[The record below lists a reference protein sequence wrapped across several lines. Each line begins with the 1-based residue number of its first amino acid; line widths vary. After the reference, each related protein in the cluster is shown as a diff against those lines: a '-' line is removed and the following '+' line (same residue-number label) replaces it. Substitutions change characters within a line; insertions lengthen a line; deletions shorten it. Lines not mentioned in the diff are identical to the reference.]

1 MLENLLIKNY
11 VIVDELDLNFLLG
24 FSSLTG
30 ETGAGKSILIDALSL
45 ALGSRS
51 ESGVVKKGNE
61 KADITATF
69 NLEGNDE
76 AQAWLSLNE
85 FEESDSQL
93 LLRRVIN
100 KDGKSKAFIN
110 GIPST
115 ISQLKSIGESL
126 VDIYSQ
132 NTHHSLLKK
141 TAQREIL
148 DNFFDSKEEMQV
160 LKKLYS
166 EWQRL
171 SMEQDE
177 FSKNKESFLNEL
189 NETEEKYNE
198 FSGLNF
204 SYEEWNQL
212 QIDQKFLANGKEL
225 IGGVNKCISII
236 DEGDISLNSLSR
248 EAQVELKSLHALDTR
263 LENANNIMSSIQAES
278 LELARELSNYLQNVD
293 IDENLQQRVEEKIQ
307 SIFNFCRKYNVKPE
321 NLESESEIWLQR
333 LEELKGMLGEKD
345 ISAIVKEAKVSYD
358 NVAINVTNQRKTA
371 ALSLSNLITEKLN
384 QLSFNDA
391 TFRVDLIPSEPT
403 THGNENIQFLVST
416 FKGGDLQ
423 PIQKV
428 LSGGELSRISL
439 AIRVASISNID
450 VPTMIFD
457 EVDVGIGGGVAEV
470 VGNLLKDLGDKK
482 NTQALVITHLPQVA
496 AKANNHYK
504 VSKNQAGNSIT
515 SKIHHL
521 NESERIDEIAR
532 MLGGIKVTDKAI
544 DHAKEILS

>member
-45 ALGSRS
+45 ALGTRS

-76 AQAWLSLNE
+76 AKAWLSLNE
-85 FEESDSQL
+85 FEESDNQL

-148 DNFFDSKEEMQV
+148 DSFLDSKEELKS

-171 SMEQDE
+171 FIEQDK
-177 FSKNKESFLNEL
+177 FLQNKESFLNEL
-189 NETEEKYNE
+189 NETEDKFNE
-198 FSGLNF
+198 FSALNF
-204 SYEEWNQL
+204 TYEEWNQL
-212 QIDQKFLANGKEL
+212 QVDQKFLANGKEL
-225 IGGVNKCISII
+225 ISGVNKCISLI
-236 DEGDISLNSLSR
+236 DEGNISLNSLSR
-248 EAQVELKSLHALDTR
+248 DAQVELKNLYALDKR
-263 LENANNIMSSIQAES
+263 LENASNIMSSIQAES
-278 LELARELSNYLQNVD
+278 VELARELSNYLQNVD
-293 IDENLQQRVEEKIQ
+293 IDENLQQIVEEKIQ

-321 NLESESEIWLQR
+321 NLESESETWLQR
-333 LEELKGMLGEKD
+333 LDDLKVMLGDKD
-345 ISAIVKEAKVSYD
+345 ISALVEEAKASY
-358 NVAINVTNQRKTA
+358 NEMAINISNQRKA
-371 ALSLSNLITEKLN
+371 AASSLSKLITEKLN

-391 TFRVDLIPSEPT
+391 TFNVELISSDPSI
-403 THGNENIQFLVST
+403 HGNESIQFLVST
-416 FKGGDLQ
+416 FKGGDPQ

-439 AIRVASISNID
+439 AIRVASIANID

-504 VSKNQAGNSIT
+504 VNKKQAGDSVT
-515 SKIHHL
+515 SEIHLL
-521 NESERIDEIAR
+521 NKAERIDEIAR
-532 MLGGIKVTDKAI
+532 MLGGIRVTDKAI

>member
-45 ALGSRS
+45 ALGTRS

-76 AQAWLSLNE
+76 AKAWLSLNE
-85 FEESDSQL
+85 FEESDNQL

-148 DNFFDSKEEMQV
+148 DSFLDSKEELKS

-171 SMEQDE
+171 FIEQDK
-177 FSKNKESFLNEL
+177 FLQNKESFLNEL
-189 NETEEKYNE
+189 NETEDKFNE
-198 FSGLNF
+198 FSALSF
-204 SYEEWNQL
+204 TYEEWNQL
-212 QIDQKFLANGKEL
+212 QVDQKFLANGKEL
-225 IGGVNKCISII
+225 ISGVNKCISMI

-248 EAQVELKSLHALDTR
+248 DAQVELKNLYALDKR
-263 LENANNIMSSIQAES
+263 LENASNIMSSIQAES
-278 LELARELSNYLQNVD
+278 VELARELSNYLQNVD
-293 IDENLQQRVEEKIQ
+293 IDENLQQKVEEKIQ

-321 NLESESEIWLQR
+321 NLESESETWLQR
-333 LEELKGMLGEKD
+333 LDDLKVMLGDKD
-345 ISAIVKEAKVSYD
+345 ISALVEEAKASY
-358 NVAINVTNQRKTA
+358 NEMAINISNQRKA
-371 ALSLSNLITEKLN
+371 AASSLSKLITEKLN

-391 TFRVDLIPSEPT
+391 TFNVELISSDPSI
-403 THGNENIQFLVST
+403 HGNESIQFLVST
-416 FKGGDLQ
+416 FKGGDPQ

-439 AIRVASISNID
+439 AIRVASIANID

-504 VSKNQAGNSIT
+504 VNKKQAGDSVT
-515 SKIHHL
+515 SEIHLL
-521 NESERIDEIAR
+521 NKAERIDEIAR
-532 MLGGIKVTDKAI
+532 MLGGIRVTDKAI

>member
-76 AQAWLSLNE
+76 ALAWLSLNE
-85 FEESDSQL
+85 FEESDNQL

-115 ISQLKSIGESL
+115 ISQLKAIGESL

-148 DNFFDSKEEMQV
+148 DSFLDSKEELKL

-171 SMEQDE
+171 SVEQDK
-177 FSKNKESFLNEL
+177 FLKNKESFLNEL

-248 EAQVELKSLHALDTR
+248 EAQVELKNLHALDTR
-263 LENANNIMSSIQAES
+263 LENANNIMNSIQAES

-307 SIFNFCRKYNVKPE
+307 SIFNFCRKYNIKPE
-321 NLESESEIWLQR
+321 NLELESETWLQR
-333 LEELKGMLGEKD
+333 LDELKGMLGEKD

-358 NVAINVTNQRKTA
+358 NVATNVSNHRKTA
-371 ALSLSNLITEKLN
+371 ASSLSNLITEKLN

-391 TFRVDLIPSEPT
+391 TFRVDLLPSDPSI
-403 THGNENIQFLVST
+403 HGNESIQFSVST

-439 AIRVASISNID
+439 AIRVASIANID

-496 AKANNHYK
+496 AKSNNHYK
-504 VSKNQAGNSIT
+504 VSKKQVGDSVT
-515 SKIHHL
+515 SKIHLL

>member
-45 ALGSRS
+45 ALGTRS

-76 AQAWLSLNE
+76 AKAWLSLNE
-85 FEESDSQL
+85 FEESDNQL

-148 DNFFDSKEEMQV
+148 DSFLDAKEELKS

-171 SMEQDE
+171 FIEQDK
-177 FSKNKESFLNEL
+177 FLQNKESFLNEL
-189 NETEEKYNE
+189 NETEDKFNE
-198 FSGLNF
+198 FSALSF
-204 SYEEWNQL
+204 TYDEWNQL
-212 QIDQKFLANGKEL
+212 QVDQKFLANGKEL
-225 IGGVNKCISII
+225 ISGVNKCISMI

-248 EAQVELKSLHALDTR
+248 DAQVELKNLYALDKR
-263 LENANNIMSSIQAES
+263 LENASNIMSSIQAES
-278 LELARELSNYLQNVD
+278 VELARELSNYLQNVD
-293 IDENLQQRVEEKIQ
+293 IDENLQQKVEEKIQ

-321 NLESESEIWLQR
+321 NLESESETWLQR
-333 LEELKGMLGEKD
+333 LEALKVMLGDKD
-345 ISAIVKEAKVSYD
+345 ISALVEEAKASY
-358 NVAINVTNQRKTA
+358 NKMAINISNQRKA
-371 ALSLSNLITEKLN
+371 AASSLSKLITEKLN

-391 TFRVDLIPSEPT
+391 TFNVELISSDPSI
-403 THGNENIQFLVST
+403 HGNESIQFLVST
-416 FKGGDLQ
+416 FKGGDPQ

-439 AIRVASISNID
+439 AIRVASIANID

-504 VSKNQAGNSIT
+504 VNKKQAGDSVT
-515 SKIHHL
+515 SEIHLL
-521 NESERIDEIAR
+521 NKAERIDEIAR
-532 MLGGIKVTDKAI
+532 MLGGIRVTEKAI

>member
-11 VIVDELDLNFLLG
+11 VIVDELDLSFLLG

-45 ALGSRS
+45 ALGARS

-69 NLEGNDE
+69 NLKGNDE

-85 FEESDSQL
+85 FEESDNQL

-115 ISQLKSIGESL
+115 ISQLKAIGESL

-148 DNFFDSKEEMQV
+148 DSFLDSKEEIQL

-171 SMEQDE
+171 SVEQDK
-177 FSKNKESFLNEL
+177 FLKNKESFLNEL

-248 EAQVELKSLHALDTR
+248 EAQVELKNLHALDTR

-321 NLESESEIWLQR
+321 NLESESEVWLQR

-358 NVAINVTNQRKTA
+358 NVATNVSNQRKTA
-371 ALSLSNLITEKLN
+371 ASSLSNLITEKLN

-391 TFRVDLIPSEPT
+391 TFRVDLIPTEPT

-439 AIRVASISNID
+439 AIRVASIANID

-504 VSKNQAGNSIT
+504 VSKNQAGDSIT

-532 MLGGIKVTDKAI
+532 MLAGIKVTDKAI

>member
-76 AQAWLSLNE
+76 ALAWLSLNE
-85 FEESDSQL
+85 FEESDNQL

-115 ISQLKSIGESL
+115 ISQLKAIGDSL

-148 DNFFDSKEEMQV
+148 DSFLDSKEELKL

-171 SMEQDE
+171 SVEQDK
-177 FSKNKESFLNEL
+177 FLKNKESFLNEL

-248 EAQVELKSLHALDTR
+248 EAQVELKNLHALDTR
-263 LENANNIMSSIQAES
+263 LENANNIMNSIQAES

-307 SIFNFCRKYNVKPE
+307 SIFNFCRKYNIKPE
-321 NLESESEIWLQR
+321 NLELESETWLQR
-333 LEELKGMLGEKD
+333 LDELKGMLGKKD

-358 NVAINVTNQRKTA
+358 NVATNVSNHRKTA
-371 ALSLSNLITEKLN
+371 ASSLSNLITEKLN

-391 TFRVDLIPSEPT
+391 TFRVDLLPSDPSI
-403 THGNENIQFLVST
+403 HGNESIQFSVST

-439 AIRVASISNID
+439 AIRVASIANVD

-496 AKANNHYK
+496 AKSNNHYK
-504 VSKNQAGNSIT
+504 VSKKQVGDSVT
-515 SKIHHL
+515 SKIHLL

>member
-45 ALGSRS
+45 ALGTRS

-76 AQAWLSLNE
+76 AKAWLSLNE
-85 FEESDSQL
+85 FEESDNQL

-148 DNFFDSKEEMQV
+148 DSFLDSKEELKS

-171 SMEQDE
+171 FIEQDK
-177 FSKNKESFLNEL
+177 FLQDKESFLNEL
-189 NETEEKYNE
+189 NETEDKFNE
-198 FSGLNF
+198 FSALNF
-204 SYEEWNQL
+204 TYEEWNQL
-212 QIDQKFLANGKEL
+212 QVDQKFLANGKEL
-225 IGGVNKCISII
+225 ISGVNKCISMI

-248 EAQVELKSLHALDTR
+248 DAQVELKNLYALDKR
-263 LENANNIMSSIQAES
+263 LENASNIMSSIQAES
-278 LELARELSNYLQNVD
+278 VELARELSNYLQNVD
-293 IDENLQQRVEEKIQ
+293 IDENLQQKVEEKIQ

-321 NLESESEIWLQR
+321 NLESESETWLQR
-333 LEELKGMLGEKD
+333 LEALKVMLGDKD
-345 ISAIVKEAKVSYD
+345 ISALVEEAKASY
-358 NVAINVTNQRKTA
+358 NEIAINISNKRKTA
-371 ALSLSNLITEKLN
+371 ASSLSKLITEKLN

-391 TFRVDLIPSEPT
+391 TFNVELISSDPSI
-403 THGNENIQFLVST
+403 HGNESIQFLVST
-416 FKGGDLQ
+416 FKGGDPQ

-439 AIRVASISNID
+439 AIRVASIANID

-504 VSKNQAGNSIT
+504 VNKKQAGDSVT
-515 SKIHHL
+515 SEIHLL
-521 NESERIDEIAR
+521 NKAERIDEIAR
-532 MLGGIKVTDKAI
+532 MLGGIRVTDKAI

>member
-11 VIVDELDLNFLLG
+11 VIVEELDLNFLLG

-45 ALGSRS
+45 ALGTRS

-85 FEESDSQL
+85 FEESDNQL

-141 TAQREIL
+141 TTQREIL

-171 SMEQDE
+171 YVEQDE

-198 FSGLNF
+198 FSGLSF

-225 IGGVNKCISII
+225 IAGVNKCISII

-248 EAQVELKSLHALDTR
+248 EAQVDLKNLHALDTR

-321 NLESESEIWLQR
+321 NLESESETWLQR
-333 LEELKGMLGEKD
+333 IEEIKGMLGEKD

-358 NVAINVTNQRKTA
+358 NVAKNVSNQRRTA
-371 ALSLSNLITEKLN
+371 ASSLSNLITEKLN

-391 TFRVDLIPSEPT
+391 TFRVDLIPSEPSI
-403 THGNENIQFLVST
+403 HGNESIQFLVST

-439 AIRVASISNID
+439 AIRVASIANID
-450 VPTMIFD
+450 VSTMIFD

-504 VSKNQAGNSIT
+504 VSKKQAGESIT
-515 SKIHHL
+515 SNINLL

-544 DHAKEILS
+544 DHAKEILG

>member
-45 ALGSRS
+45 ALGTRS

-76 AQAWLSLNE
+76 AKAWLSLNE
-85 FEESDSQL
+85 FEESDNQL

-148 DNFFDSKEEMQV
+148 DSFLDSKEELKS

-171 SMEQDE
+171 FIEQDK
-177 FSKNKESFLNEL
+177 FLQDKESFLNEL
-189 NETEEKYNE
+189 NETEDKFNE
-198 FSGLNF
+198 FSALSF
-204 SYEEWNQL
+204 TYEEWNQL
-212 QIDQKFLANGKEL
+212 QVDQKFLANGKEL
-225 IGGVNKCISII
+225 ISGVNKCISMI

-248 EAQVELKSLHALDTR
+248 DAQVELKNLYALDKR
-263 LENANNIMSSIQAES
+263 LENASNIMSSIQAES
-278 LELARELSNYLQNVD
+278 VELARELSNYLQNVD
-293 IDENLQQRVEEKIQ
+293 IDENLQQKVEEKIQ

-321 NLESESEIWLQR
+321 NLESESETWLQR
-333 LEELKGMLGEKD
+333 LEALKVMLGDKD
-345 ISAIVKEAKVSYD
+345 ISALVEEAKASY
-358 NVAINVTNQRKTA
+358 NEIAINISNKRKVA
-371 ALSLSNLITEKLN
+371 ASSLSKLITEKLN

-391 TFRVDLIPSEPT
+391 TFNVELISSDPSI
-403 THGNENIQFLVST
+403 HGNESIQFLVST
-416 FKGGDLQ
+416 FKGGDPQ

-439 AIRVASISNID
+439 AIRVASIANID

-504 VSKNQAGNSIT
+504 VNKKQAGDSVT
-515 SKIHHL
+515 SEIHLL
-521 NESERIDEIAR
+521 NKAERIDEIAR
-532 MLGGIKVTDKAI
+532 MLGGIRVTEKAI

>member
-76 AQAWLSLNE
+76 ALAWLSLNE
-85 FEESDSQL
+85 FEESDNQL

-115 ISQLKSIGESL
+115 ISQLKAIGESL

-148 DNFFDSKEEMQV
+148 DSFLDSKEELKL

-171 SMEQDE
+171 SVEQDK
-177 FSKNKESFLNEL
+177 FLKNKESFLNEL

-248 EAQVELKSLHALDTR
+248 EAQVELKNLHALDTR
-263 LENANNIMSSIQAES
+263 LENANNIMNSIQAES

-307 SIFNFCRKYNVKPE
+307 SIFNFCRKYNIKPE
-321 NLESESEIWLQR
+321 NLELESETWLQR
-333 LEELKGMLGEKD
+333 LDELKGMLGEKD
-345 ISAIVKEAKVSYD
+345 ISAIVKEAKESYD
-358 NVAINVTNQRKTA
+358 NVATNVSNQRKTA
-371 ALSLSNLITEKLN
+371 ASSLSNLITEKLN

-391 TFRVDLIPSEPT
+391 TFRVDLLPSDPSI
-403 THGNENIQFLVST
+403 HGNESIQFSVST

-439 AIRVASISNID
+439 AIRVASIANVD

-496 AKANNHYK
+496 AKSNNHYK
-504 VSKNQAGNSIT
+504 VSKKQVGDSVT
-515 SKIHHL
+515 SKIHLL

>member
-248 EAQVELKSLHALDTR
+248 EAQVELKNLHALDTR

-345 ISAIVKEAKVSYD
+345 ISAIVKEAKLSYD

-371 ALSLSNLITEKLN
+371 ASSLSNLITEKLN

-439 AIRVASISNID
+439 AIRVASIANID

>member
-11 VIVDELDLNFLLG
+11 VIVEELDLNFLLG

-45 ALGSRS
+45 ALGTRS

-85 FEESDSQL
+85 FEESDNQL

-141 TAQREIL
+141 TTQREIL

-171 SMEQDE
+171 SVEQAE

-225 IGGVNKCISII
+225 IAGVNKCISII

-248 EAQVELKSLHALDTR
+248 EAQVELKNLHALDTR

-321 NLESESEIWLQR
+321 NLESESETWLQR
-333 LEELKGMLGEKD
+333 LEEIKGMLGEKD

-358 NVAINVTNQRKTA
+358 NVAKNVSNQRRTA
-371 ALSLSNLITEKLN
+371 ASSLSNLITEKLN

-391 TFRVDLIPSEPT
+391 TFRVDLIPSEPSI
-403 THGNENIQFLVST
+403 HGNESIQFLVST

-439 AIRVASISNID
+439 AIRVASIANID

>member
-85 FEESDSQL
+85 FEESDNQL

-171 SMEQDE
+171 SVEQDE

-248 EAQVELKSLHALDTR
+248 EAQVELKNLHALDTR

-321 NLESESEIWLQR
+321 NLESESETWLQR

-345 ISAIVKEAKVSYD
+345 ISAIVKEAKLSYD

-371 ALSLSNLITEKLN
+371 ASSLSNLITEKLN

-439 AIRVASISNID
+439 AIRVASIANID

-504 VSKNQAGNSIT
+504 VSKNQAGDSIT

>member
-248 EAQVELKSLHALDTR
+248 EAQVELKNLHALDTR

-321 NLESESEIWLQR
+321 NLESESETWLQR

-345 ISAIVKEAKVSYD
+345 ISAIVKEAKLSYD

-371 ALSLSNLITEKLN
+371 ASSLSNLITEKLN

-439 AIRVASISNID
+439 AIRVASIANID

-504 VSKNQAGNSIT
+504 VSKNQAGDSIT

>member
-1 MLENLLIKNY
+1 MLENLLIRNY

-76 AQAWLSLNE
+76 AKAWLSQNE
-85 FEESDSQL
+85 FEESDNQL
-93 LLRRVIN
+93 LLRRVIY

-132 NTHHSLLKK
+132 NIHHSLLKK
-141 TAQREIL
+141 TSQREIL
-148 DNFFDSKEEMQV
+148 DSFLGFKEELRN
-160 LKKLYS
+160 LKKFYS

-171 SMEQDE
+171 FLEQDK
-177 FSKNKESFLNEL
+177 FLKNKESFLNEL
-189 NETEEKYNE
+189 NEIEDRYNE
-198 FSGLNF
+198 FSALNF
-204 SYEEWNQL
+204 TYSEWQQL
-212 QIDQKFLANGKEL
+212 QIDQKFLANGNEL
-225 IGGVNKCISII
+225 ISGVNKCISMI
-236 DEGDISLNSLSR
+236 DDGDISLNSLAR
-248 EAQVELKSLHALDTR
+248 QAQVELKNLYGLDKR
-263 LENANNIMSSIQAES
+263 LENANNIMHSMQAES
-278 LELARELSNYLQNVD
+278 MELSRELTNYLQNVD
-293 IDENLQQRVEEKIQ
+293 IDENLQQSVEEKIQ
-307 SIFNFCRKYNVKPE
+307 SIFSFCRKFNVKPE
-321 NLESESEIWLQR
+321 DLEAESEIWLQR
-333 LEELKGMLGEKD
+333 LEELKIMLSDKD
-345 ISAIVKEAKVSYD
+345 ISLLVSEAKTSYD
-358 NVAINVTNQRKTA
+358 EIASKVTNKRVSA
-371 ALSLSNLITEKLN
+371 AILLSKLITEKLN

-391 TFRVDLIPSEPT
+391 SFNVELSSIDPSIN
-403 THGNENIQFLVST
+403 GNESIQFLVST
-416 FKGGDLQ
+416 FKGAELQ

-439 AIRVASISNID
+439 AIRVASISNIE

-470 VGNLLKDLGDKK
+470 VGNLLKDLGGKK
-482 NTQALVITHLPQVA
+482 HTQALVITHLPQVA
-496 AKANNHYK
+496 AKSDHHYK
-504 VSKNQAGNSIT
+504 VSKKQVENSIY
-515 SKIHHL
+515 SEIRLL
-521 NESERIDEIAR
+521 NEADRVDEIAR

-544 DHAKEILS
+544 DHAKEILG

>member
-11 VIVDELDLNFLLG
+11 VIVDELDLSFLLG

-45 ALGSRS
+45 ALGARS

-69 NLEGNDE
+69 NLKGNDE

-85 FEESDSQL
+85 FEESDNQL

-115 ISQLKSIGESL
+115 ISQLKAIGESL

-148 DNFFDSKEEMQV
+148 DSFLDSKEEIQL

-171 SMEQDE
+171 SVEQDK
-177 FSKNKESFLNEL
+177 FLKNKESFLNEL

-248 EAQVELKSLHALDTR
+248 EAQVELKNLHALDTR

-321 NLESESEIWLQR
+321 NLESESEAWLQR

-358 NVAINVTNQRKTA
+358 NVATNISNQRKTA
-371 ALSLSNLITEKLN
+371 ASSLSNLITEKLN

-439 AIRVASISNID
+439 AIRVASIANID

-504 VSKNQAGNSIT
+504 VSKNQAGDSIT

-532 MLGGIKVTDKAI
+532 MLAGIKVTDKAI

>member
-45 ALGSRS
+45 ALGTRS

-76 AQAWLSLNE
+76 AQSWLSLNE
-85 FEESDSQL
+85 FEESDNQL

-115 ISQLKSIGESL
+115 ISQLKAISESL

-148 DNFFDSKEEMQV
+148 DSFLDAKEELKL

-166 EWQRL
+166 EWERL
-171 SMEQDE
+171 VIEQDK
-177 FSKNKESFLNEL
+177 FLQNKESFLNEL
-189 NETEEKYNE
+189 NETEDKYNE
-198 FSGLNF
+198 FSALNF
-204 SYEEWNQL
+204 TYVEWNQL
-212 QIDQKFLANGKEL
+212 QVDQKFLANGKEL
-225 IGGVNKCISII
+225 ISGINKCISMI

-248 EAQVELKSLHALDTR
+248 EAQVELKNLYGLDKR

-278 LELARELSNYLQNVD
+278 VELARELSNYLQNVD
-293 IDENLQQRVEEKIQ
+293 IDENLQQMVEEKIQ
-307 SIFNFCRKYNVKPE
+307 TIFNFCRKYNVKPE
-321 NLESESEIWLQR
+321 NLQSESEKWLQR
-333 LEELKGMLGEKD
+333 LEELKAMLGDKD
-345 ISAIVKEAKVSYD
+345 ISALEKKARVAYDAVAKKIS
-358 NVAINVTNQRKTA
+358 NQRKTA
-371 ALSLSNLITEKLN
+371 ASSLSKLITEKLN

-391 TFRVDLIPSEPT
+391 TFKVELIPSDPSM
-403 THGNENIQFLVST
+403 HGYESIQFLVST

-439 AIRVASISNID
+439 AIRVASIANID

-496 AKANNHYK
+496 AKSNNHYK
-504 VSKNQAGNSIT
+504 VSKIQAGDSVK

-532 MLGGIKVTDKAI
+532 MLGGIDVTEKAI
-544 DHAKEILS
+544 DHAKEILG

>member
-225 IGGVNKCISII
+225 IAGVNKCISII

-248 EAQVELKSLHALDTR
+248 EAQVELKNLHALDTR

-321 NLESESEIWLQR
+321 NLESESETWLQR
-333 LEELKGMLGEKD
+333 LEEIKGMLGEKD

-358 NVAINVTNQRKTA
+358 NVAKNVSNQRRTA
-371 ALSLSNLITEKLN
+371 ASSLSNLITEKLN

-391 TFRVDLIPSEPT
+391 TFRVDLIPSEPSI
-403 THGNENIQFLVST
+403 HGNESIQFLVST

-439 AIRVASISNID
+439 AIRVASIANID

-504 VSKNQAGNSIT
+504 VSKKQAGDSIT
-515 SKIHHL
+515 SKIQLL

-532 MLGGIKVTDKAI
+532 MLAGIKVTDKAI

>member
-11 VIVDELDLNFLLG
+11 VIVDELDLSFLLG

-45 ALGSRS
+45 ALGARS

-69 NLEGNDE
+69 NLKGNDE

-85 FEESDSQL
+85 FEESDNQL

-115 ISQLKSIGESL
+115 ISQLKAIGESL

-148 DNFFDSKEEMQV
+148 DSFLDSKEEIQL

-171 SMEQDE
+171 SVEQDK
-177 FSKNKESFLNEL
+177 FLKNKESFLNEL

-248 EAQVELKSLHALDTR
+248 EAQVELKNLHALDTR

-321 NLESESEIWLQR
+321 NLESESEAWLQR

-358 NVAINVTNQRKTA
+358 NVATNVSNQRKTA
-371 ALSLSNLITEKLN
+371 ASSLSNLITEKLN

-391 TFRVDLIPSEPT
+391 TFRVDLIPSEPST
-403 THGNENIQFLVST
+403 YGNENIQFLVST

-439 AIRVASISNID
+439 AIRVASIANID

-504 VSKNQAGNSIT
+504 VSKNQAGDSIT

-532 MLGGIKVTDKAI
+532 MLAGIKVTDKAI

>member
-11 VIVDELDLNFLLG
+11 VIVGELDLNFLLG

-45 ALGSRS
+45 ALGTRS

-76 AQAWLSLNE
+76 AKAWLSLNE
-85 FEESDSQL
+85 FEESDNQL

-148 DNFFDSKEEMQV
+148 DSFLDSKEELKS

-171 SMEQDE
+171 FIEQDK
-177 FSKNKESFLNEL
+177 FLQNKESFLNEL
-189 NETEEKYNE
+189 NETEDKFNE
-198 FSGLNF
+198 FSALNF
-204 SYEEWNQL
+204 TYEEWNQL
-212 QIDQKFLANGKEL
+212 QVDQKFLANGKEL
-225 IGGVNKCISII
+225 ISGVNKCISMI

-248 EAQVELKSLHALDTR
+248 DAQVELKNLYALDKR

-278 LELARELSNYLQNVD
+278 VELARELSNYLQNVD
-293 IDENLQQRVEEKIQ
+293 IDENLQQTVEEKIQ

-321 NLESESEIWLQR
+321 NLESESETWLQR
-333 LEELKGMLGEKD
+333 LEALKVMLGDKD
-345 ISAIVKEAKVSYD
+345 ISALVEEAKASY
-358 NVAINVTNQRKTA
+358 NEMAINISNQRKA
-371 ALSLSNLITEKLN
+371 AASSLSKLITEKLN

-391 TFRVDLIPSEPT
+391 TFNVELISSDPSI
-403 THGNENIQFLVST
+403 HGNESIQFLVST
-416 FKGGDLQ
+416 FKGGDPQ

-439 AIRVASISNID
+439 AIRVASIANID

-504 VSKNQAGNSIT
+504 VNKKQAGDSVT
-515 SKIHHL
+515 SEIHLL
-521 NESERIDEIAR
+521 NKAERIDEIAR
-532 MLGGIKVTDKAI
+532 MLGGIRVTDKAI

>member
-76 AQAWLSLNE
+76 AKAWLSLNE

-345 ISAIVKEAKVSYD
+345 ISAIVKEAKLSYD
-358 NVAINVTNQRKTA
+358 NVAINVTNQRKIA

-439 AIRVASISNID
+439 AIRVASIANID

>member
-45 ALGSRS
+45 ALGTRS

-76 AQAWLSLNE
+76 AKAWLSLNE
-85 FEESDSQL
+85 FEESDNQL

-148 DNFFDSKEEMQV
+148 DSFLDSKEELKS

-171 SMEQDE
+171 FIEQDK
-177 FSKNKESFLNEL
+177 FLQNKESFLNEL
-189 NETEEKYNE
+189 NETEDKFNE
-198 FSGLNF
+198 FSALSF
-204 SYEEWNQL
+204 TYEEWNQL
-212 QIDQKFLANGKEL
+212 QVDQKFLANGKEL
-225 IGGVNKCISII
+225 ISGVNKCISMI

-248 EAQVELKSLHALDTR
+248 DAQVELKNLYALDKR
-263 LENANNIMSSIQAES
+263 LENASNIMSSIQAES
-278 LELARELSNYLQNVD
+278 VELARELSNYLQNVD
-293 IDENLQQRVEEKIQ
+293 IDENLQQKVEEKIQ

-321 NLESESEIWLQR
+321 NLESESETWLQR
-333 LEELKGMLGEKD
+333 LDDLKVMLGDKD
-345 ISAIVKEAKVSYD
+345 ISALVEEAKASY
-358 NVAINVTNQRKTA
+358 NEIAINISNKRKA
-371 ALSLSNLITEKLN
+371 AASSLSKLITEKLN

-391 TFRVDLIPSEPT
+391 TFNVELISSDPSI
-403 THGNENIQFLVST
+403 HGNESIQFLVST
-416 FKGGDLQ
+416 FKGGDPQ

-439 AIRVASISNID
+439 AIRVASIANID

-504 VSKNQAGNSIT
+504 VNKKQAGDSVT
-515 SKIHHL
+515 SEIHLL
-521 NESERIDEIAR
+521 NKAERIDEIAR
-532 MLGGIKVTDKAI
+532 MLGGIRVTDKAI

>member
-76 AQAWLSLNE
+76 ALAWLSLNE
-85 FEESDSQL
+85 FEESDNQL

-115 ISQLKSIGESL
+115 ISQLRAIGESL

-148 DNFFDSKEEMQV
+148 DSFLDSKEELKL

-171 SMEQDE
+171 SVEQDK
-177 FSKNKESFLNEL
+177 FLKNKESFLNEL

-248 EAQVELKSLHALDTR
+248 EAQVELKNLHALDTR
-263 LENANNIMSSIQAES
+263 LENANNIMNSIQAES

-307 SIFNFCRKYNVKPE
+307 SIFNFCRKYNIKPE
-321 NLESESEIWLQR
+321 NLELESETWLQR
-333 LEELKGMLGEKD
+333 LDELKGMLGKKD

-358 NVAINVTNQRKTA
+358 NVATNVSDHRKTA
-371 ALSLSNLITEKLN
+371 ASSLSNLITEKLN

-391 TFRVDLIPSEPT
+391 TFRVDLLPSDPSI
-403 THGNENIQFLVST
+403 HGNESIQFSVST

-439 AIRVASISNID
+439 AIRVASIANVD

-496 AKANNHYK
+496 AKSNNHYK
-504 VSKNQAGNSIT
+504 VSKKQVGDSVT
-515 SKIHHL
+515 SKIHLL

>member
-85 FEESDSQL
+85 FEESDNQL

-171 SMEQDE
+171 SVEQDE

-248 EAQVELKSLHALDTR
+248 EAQVELKNLHALDTR

-321 NLESESEIWLQR
+321 NLESESETWLQR

-358 NVAINVTNQRKTA
+358 NVAINVSNQRKTA
-371 ALSLSNLITEKLN
+371 ASSLSNLITEKLN

-439 AIRVASISNID
+439 AIRVASIANID

-504 VSKNQAGNSIT
+504 VSKNQAGDSIT

>member
-45 ALGSRS
+45 ALGTRS

-76 AQAWLSLNE
+76 AKAWLSLNE
-85 FEESDSQL
+85 FEESDNQL

-148 DNFFDSKEEMQV
+148 DSFLDSKEELKS

-171 SMEQDE
+171 FIEQDK
-177 FSKNKESFLNEL
+177 FIQNKESFLNEL
-189 NETEEKYNE
+189 YETEDKFNE
-198 FSGLNF
+198 FSALSF
-204 SYEEWNQL
+204 TYEEWNQL
-212 QIDQKFLANGKEL
+212 QVDQKFLANGKEL
-225 IGGVNKCISII
+225 ISGVNKCISMI

-248 EAQVELKSLHALDTR
+248 DAQVELKNLYALDKR
-263 LENANNIMSSIQAES
+263 LENASNIMSSIQAES
-278 LELARELSNYLQNVD
+278 VELARELSNYLQNVD
-293 IDENLQQRVEEKIQ
+293 IDENLQQKVEDKIQ
-307 SIFNFCRKYNVKPE
+307 YIFNFCRKYNVKPE
-321 NLESESEIWLQR
+321 NLESESETWLQR
-333 LEELKGMLGEKD
+333 LEALKVMLGDKD
-345 ISAIVKEAKVSYD
+345 ISALVEEAKASY
-358 NVAINVTNQRKTA
+358 NEIAINISNKRKGA
-371 ALSLSNLITEKLN
+371 ASSLSKLITEKLN

-391 TFRVDLIPSEPT
+391 TFNVELISSDPSI
-403 THGNENIQFLVST
+403 HGNESIQFLVST
-416 FKGGDLQ
+416 FKGGDPQ

-439 AIRVASISNID
+439 AIRVASIANID

-504 VSKNQAGNSIT
+504 VNKKQAGDSVI
-515 SKIHHL
+515 SEIHLL
-521 NESERIDEIAR
+521 NKAERIGEIAR
-532 MLGGIKVTDKAI
+532 MLGGINVTDKAI

>member
-248 EAQVELKSLHALDTR
+248 EAQVELKNLHALDTR

-345 ISAIVKEAKVSYD
+345 ISAIVKEAKLSYD

-371 ALSLSNLITEKLN
+371 ASSLSDLITEKLN

-439 AIRVASISNID
+439 AIRVASIANID

>member
-11 VIVDELDLNFLLG
+11 VIVDELDLSFLLG

-45 ALGSRS
+45 ALGARS

-69 NLEGNDE
+69 NLKGNDE

-85 FEESDSQL
+85 FEESDNQL

-115 ISQLKSIGESL
+115 ISQLKAIGESL

-148 DNFFDSKEEMQV
+148 DSFLDSKEEIQL

-171 SMEQDE
+171 SVEQDK
-177 FSKNKESFLNEL
+177 FLKNKESFLNEL

-248 EAQVELKSLHALDTR
+248 EAQVELKNLHALDTR

-321 NLESESEIWLQR
+321 NLESESEAWLQR

-345 ISAIVKEAKVSYD
+345 ISAIGKEAKLSYD

-371 ALSLSNLITEKLN
+371 ASSLSNLITEKLN

-439 AIRVASISNID
+439 AIRVASIANID

-504 VSKNQAGNSIT
+504 VSKNQAGDSIT

-521 NESERIDEIAR
+521 NESERINEIAR

>member
-45 ALGSRS
+45 ALGTRS

-76 AQAWLSLNE
+76 AKAWLSLNE
-85 FEESDSQL
+85 FEESDNQL

-148 DNFFDSKEEMQV
+148 DSFLDSKEELKS

-171 SMEQDE
+171 FIEQDK
-177 FSKNKESFLNEL
+177 FLQNKESFLNEL
-189 NETEEKYNE
+189 NETEDKFNE
-198 FSGLNF
+198 FSALNF
-204 SYEEWNQL
+204 TYEEWNQL
-212 QIDQKFLANGKEL
+212 QVDQKFLANGKEL
-225 IGGVNKCISII
+225 ISGVNKCISMI

-248 EAQVELKSLHALDTR
+248 DAQVELKNLYALDKR
-263 LENANNIMSSIQAES
+263 LENASNIMSSIQAES
-278 LELARELSNYLQNVD
+278 VELARELSNYLQNVD
-293 IDENLQQRVEEKIQ
+293 IDENLQQKVEEKIQ

-321 NLESESEIWLQR
+321 NLESESETWLQR
-333 LEELKGMLGEKD
+333 LEALKVMLGDKD
-345 ISAIVKEAKVSYD
+345 ISALVEEAKASY
-358 NVAINVTNQRKTA
+358 NEIAINISNKRKTA
-371 ALSLSNLITEKLN
+371 ASSLSKLITEKLN

-391 TFRVDLIPSEPT
+391 TFNVELISSDPSI
-403 THGNENIQFLVST
+403 HGNESIQFLVST
-416 FKGGDLQ
+416 FKGGDPQ

-439 AIRVASISNID
+439 AIRVASIANID

-504 VSKNQAGNSIT
+504 VNKKQAGDSVT
-515 SKIHHL
+515 SEIHLL
-521 NESERIDEIAR
+521 NKAERIDEIAR
-532 MLGGIKVTDKAI
+532 MLGGIRVTDKAI

>member
-11 VIVDELDLNFLLG
+11 VIVDKLDLNFLLG

-45 ALGSRS
+45 ALGTRS

-76 AQAWLSLNE
+76 AKAWLSLNE
-85 FEESDSQL
+85 FEESDNQL

-148 DNFFDSKEEMQV
+148 DSFLDSKEELKS

-171 SMEQDE
+171 FIEQDK
-177 FSKNKESFLNEL
+177 FLQNKESFLNEL
-189 NETEEKYNE
+189 DETEDKFNE
-198 FSGLNF
+198 FSALSF
-204 SYEEWNQL
+204 TYDEWNQL
-212 QIDQKFLANGKEL
+212 QVDQKFLANGKEL
-225 IGGVNKCISII
+225 ISGVNKCISMI

-248 EAQVELKSLHALDTR
+248 DAQVELKNLYALDKR
-263 LENANNIMSSIQAES
+263 LENASNIMSSMQAES
-278 LELARELSNYLQNVD
+278 FELVRELSNYLQNVD
-293 IDENLQQRVEEKIQ
+293 IDENLQQIVEEKIQ

-321 NLESESEIWLQR
+321 NLESESETWLQR
-333 LEELKGMLGEKD
+333 LDDLKVMLGDKD
-345 ISAIVKEAKVSYD
+345 ISALVEEAKASY
-358 NVAINVTNQRKTA
+358 NEMAINISNQRKVA
-371 ALSLSNLITEKLN
+371 ASSLSKLITEKLN

-391 TFRVDLIPSEPT
+391 TFNVELISSDPSI
-403 THGNENIQFLVST
+403 HGNESIQFLVST
-416 FKGGDLQ
+416 FKGGDPQ

-439 AIRVASISNID
+439 AIRVASIANID

-504 VSKNQAGNSIT
+504 VNKKQAGDSVT
-515 SKIHHL
+515 SEIHLL
-521 NESERIDEIAR
+521 NKAERIDEIAR
-532 MLGGIKVTDKAI
+532 MLGGIRVTDKAI

>member
-45 ALGSRS
+45 ALGTRS
-51 ESGVVKKGNE
+51 EGGVVKKGNE

-76 AQAWLSLNE
+76 AKAWLSLNE
-85 FEESDSQL
+85 FEESDNQL

-148 DNFFDSKEEMQV
+148 DSFLDSKEELKS

-171 SMEQDE
+171 FIEQDK
-177 FSKNKESFLNEL
+177 FLQNKESFLNEL
-189 NETEEKYNE
+189 YETEDKFNE
-198 FSGLNF
+198 FSALSF
-204 SYEEWNQL
+204 TYEEWNQL
-212 QIDQKFLANGKEL
+212 QVDQKFLANGKEL
-225 IGGVNKCISII
+225 ISGVNKCISMI

-248 EAQVELKSLHALDTR
+248 DAQVELKNLYALDKR
-263 LENANNIMSSIQAES
+263 LENASNIMSSIQAES
-278 LELARELSNYLQNVD
+278 VELARELSNYLQNVD
-293 IDENLQQRVEEKIQ
+293 IDENLQQKVEEKIQ

-321 NLESESEIWLQR
+321 NLESESETWLQR
-333 LEELKGMLGEKD
+333 LEALKVMLGDKD
-345 ISAIVKEAKVSYD
+345 ISALVEEAKASY
-358 NVAINVTNQRKTA
+358 NEVAINISNKRKA
-371 ALSLSNLITEKLN
+371 AASSLSKLITEKLN

-391 TFRVDLIPSEPT
+391 TFNVELISSDPSI
-403 THGNENIQFLVST
+403 HGNESIQFLVST
-416 FKGGDLQ
+416 FKGGDPQ

-439 AIRVASISNID
+439 AIRVASIANID

-470 VGNLLKDLGDKK
+470 VGNLLKDLGVKK

-496 AKANNHYK
+496 AKSNNHYK
-504 VSKNQAGNSIT
+504 VSKKQAGDSVT
-515 SKIHHL
+515 SEIHLL
-521 NESERIDEIAR
+521 NKAERIDEIAR
-532 MLGGIKVTDKAI
+532 MLGGIRVTDKAI

>member
-321 NLESESEIWLQR
+321 NLESESDTWLQR

-345 ISAIVKEAKVSYD
+345 ISDIVKEAKVSYD
-358 NVAINVTNQRKTA
+358 NVATNVSNQRKTA
-371 ALSLSNLITEKLN
+371 ASSLSNLITEKLN

-504 VSKNQAGNSIT
+504 VSKNQAGDSIT

-532 MLGGIKVTDKAI
+532 MLAGIKVTDKAI

>member
-45 ALGSRS
+45 ALGTRS

-76 AQAWLSLNE
+76 AKAWLSLNE
-85 FEESDSQL
+85 FEESDNQL

-148 DNFFDSKEEMQV
+148 DSFLDSKEELKS

-171 SMEQDE
+171 FIEQDK
-177 FSKNKESFLNEL
+177 FLQNKESFLNEL
-189 NETEEKYNE
+189 NETEDKFNE
-198 FSGLNF
+198 FSALNF
-204 SYEEWNQL
+204 TYEEWNQL
-212 QIDQKFLANGKEL
+212 QVDQKFLANGKEL
-225 IGGVNKCISII
+225 ISGVNKCISMI

-248 EAQVELKSLHALDTR
+248 DAQVELKNLYALDKR
-263 LENANNIMSSIQAES
+263 LENASNIMSSIQAES
-278 LELARELSNYLQNVD
+278 VELARELSNYLQNVD
-293 IDENLQQRVEEKIQ
+293 IDENLQQTVEEKIQ

-321 NLESESEIWLQR
+321 NLESESETWLQR
-333 LEELKGMLGEKD
+333 LDDLKVMLGDKD
-345 ISAIVKEAKVSYD
+345 ISALVKEAKVSYD
-358 NVAINVTNQRKTA
+358 EIAINISNQRKA
-371 ALSLSNLITEKLN
+371 AASSLSKLITEKLN

-391 TFRVDLIPSEPT
+391 TFNVELISSDPSI
-403 THGNENIQFLVST
+403 HGNESIQFLVST
-416 FKGGDLQ
+416 FKGGDPQ

-439 AIRVASISNID
+439 AIRVASIANID

-504 VSKNQAGNSIT
+504 VNKKQAGDSVT
-515 SKIHHL
+515 SEIHLL
-521 NESERIDEIAR
+521 NKAERIDEIAR

>member
-45 ALGSRS
+45 ALGTRS

-76 AQAWLSLNE
+76 AQSWLSLNE
-85 FEESDSQL
+85 FEESDNQL

-115 ISQLKSIGESL
+115 ISQLKAISESL

-148 DNFFDSKEEMQV
+148 DSFLDAKEELKL

-166 EWQRL
+166 EWERL
-171 SMEQDE
+171 VIEQDK
-177 FSKNKESFLNEL
+177 FLQNKESFLNEL
-189 NETEEKYNE
+189 NETEDKYNE
-198 FSGLNF
+198 FSALNF
-204 SYEEWNQL
+204 TYVEWNQL
-212 QIDQKFLANGKEL
+212 QVDQKFLANGKEL
-225 IGGVNKCISII
+225 ISGINKCISMI

-248 EAQVELKSLHALDTR
+248 EAQVELKNLYGLDKR

-278 LELARELSNYLQNVD
+278 VELARELSNYLQNVD
-293 IDENLQQRVEEKIQ
+293 IDENLQQMVEEKIQ
-307 SIFNFCRKYNVKPE
+307 TIFNFCRKYNVKPE
-321 NLESESEIWLQR
+321 NLQSESEKWLQR
-333 LEELKGMLGEKD
+333 LEELKAMLGDKD
-345 ISAIVKEAKVSYD
+345 ISALVKEARVSYD
-358 NVAINVTNQRKTA
+358 AVAINISNQRKTA
-371 ALSLSNLITEKLN
+371 ASSLSKLITEKLN

-391 TFRVDLIPSEPT
+391 TFKVELIPSDPSM
-403 THGNENIQFLVST
+403 HGYESIQFLVST

-439 AIRVASISNID
+439 AIRVASIANID

-496 AKANNHYK
+496 AKSNNHYK
-504 VSKNQAGNSIT
+504 VSKIQAGDSVK

-532 MLGGIKVTDKAI
+532 MLGGIDVTEKAI
-544 DHAKEILS
+544 DHAKEILG

>member
-11 VIVDELDLNFLLG
+11 VIVDELDLSFLLG

-45 ALGSRS
+45 ALGARS

-69 NLEGNDE
+69 NLKGNDE

-85 FEESDSQL
+85 FEESDNQL

-115 ISQLKSIGESL
+115 ISQLKAIGESL

-148 DNFFDSKEEMQV
+148 DSFLDSKEEIQL

-171 SMEQDE
+171 SVEQDK
-177 FSKNKESFLNEL
+177 FLKNKESFLNEL

-225 IGGVNKCISII
+225 IAGVNKCISII

-248 EAQVELKSLHALDTR
+248 EAQVELKNLHALDTR

-321 NLESESEIWLQR
+321 NLESESETWLQR

-358 NVAINVTNQRKTA
+358 NVATNVSNQRKTA
-371 ALSLSNLITEKLN
+371 ASSLSNLITEKLN

-439 AIRVASISNID
+439 AIRVASIANID

-504 VSKNQAGNSIT
+504 VSKNQAGDSIT

-532 MLGGIKVTDKAI
+532 MLAGIKVTDKAI